1 MFVNTN
7 TSALN
12 AINQLNTNAN
22 RLEKSYEALSSGKRI
37 NSAADDAAGL
47 QISVRLTAQS
57 NALTRIEQNIND
69 GISYAQVAEGALAEV
84 SNMAQRMYQLAI
96 QAANGSLTTTDK
108 QALDVEFQGLKQE
121 INRIA
126 NETEIFGRFPL
137 LGGDNVPSLGDIFPI
152 SGGSGTFSSGIR
164 SFAAIPAG
172 SNNISL
178 TLDSLGLDDDIQI
191 FTQDGRHLVG
201 TDLNDNSWQNN
212 ADNIPISTPQ
222 DVENNLFTPPNGFPP
237 GASYDAS
244 NLNSG
249 GPVYSPSAANST
261 SYNGMT
267 ISFGGDGDRTSPA
280 DGNNDGV
287 NTGGTL
293 IEAVHIDTTTEPLY
307 VAVVGSGSFDLTV
320 NYSNLGNT
328 VNNDEPFKVFV
339 ATTPDGNNDDFID
352 IEKTASSSVD
362 LGIAPLTIA
371 SASGAQTAISALQN
385 ALNTIAGYRSEYG
398 ASINVLS
405 SAARTSM
412 NSHENIVAATS
423 RIQDTDY
430 ASETAKLAREQV
442 LQQASQSILSQA
454 NIQPELA
461 LSLLNQ

>member
-1 MFVNTN
+1 
-7 TSALN
+7 
-12 AINQLNTNAN
+12 
-22 RLEKSYEALSSGKRI
+22 
-37 NSAADDAAGL
+37 
-47 QISVRLTAQS
+47 
-57 NALTRIEQNIND
+57 
-69 GISYAQVAEGALAEV
+69 
-84 SNMAQRMYQLAI
+84 
-96 QAANGSLTTTDK
+96 
-108 QALDVEFQGLKQE
+108 
-121 INRIA
+121 
-126 NETEIFGRFPL
+126 
-137 LGGDNVPSLGDIFPI
+137 
-152 SGGSGTFSSGIR
+152 
-164 SFAAIPAG
+164 
-172 SNNISL
+172 
-178 TLDSLGLDDDIQI
+178 
-191 FTQDGRHLVG
+191 
-201 TDLNDNSWQNN
+201 
-212 ADNIPISTPQ
+212 
-222 DVENNLFTPPNGFPP
+222 
-237 GASYDAS
+237 
-244 NLNSG
+244 
-249 GPVYSPSAANST
+249 
-261 SYNGMT
+261 MT
-267 ISFGGDGDRTSPA
+267 ISFGGDGDRTSPV